1 MRYLTLFLLLI
12 SMNIMAQEKEGD
24 LALPVSDL
32 EIERQEE
39 ELPPTLEEVE
49 IKQNEDKQ
57 SNHHRDG
64 GIRTDGRKNPERK
77 KY

>member
-64 GIRTDGRKNPERK
+64 SVRPDGSKNPERK